1 MVFSSVEFLFLF
13 LPLLLIFYFLTV
25 KFGSIEMQNI
35 LLVIASLVFYAYG
48 EPIYVFLMAGSIV
61 FNYLMGLAI
70 FNYQGVKNIVLT
82 LAVLVDLALLF
93 LFKYYDFAIS
103 NVNYI
108 FRVNFSYH
116 YLILPIGISFYTF
129 QMISYLIDVY
139 RAEVVPQKNILKLA
153 LYVCFFPQLIAG
165 PIVQYSDLYKQI
177 ERRSYS
183 IKSIEKGSYR
193 FILGM
198 AKKVILANQL
208 GVVAD
213 AIMSPESPF
222 FYNIGI
228 KNSWIGVVCYTL
240 QIYFDFS
247 GYSDM
252 AIGLGLIFGF
262 EIMENFE
269 YPYSSKSVR
278 EFWRRWHISLSSF
291 FKNYVYIP
299 LGGNQKHTFLNLIIV
314 FFLTGLWHGASWA
327 FVIWG
332 IWHGLFS
339 ILERMLKNKKSIFP
353 SYFYRIYT
361 LMVVMIGWVFFKIN
375 TIHEAISYIKV
386 MFGLSKQQAAF
397 DPSYYLNGYTIMI
410 ILISFY
416 AIHPNFI
423 GKSYHSKAF
432 LNTYEKVYAII
443 LLIICGMSLQ
453 STSYNPFI
461 YFQF

>member
-48 EPIYVFLMAGSIV
+48 EPIYVFLMVGSIV

-70 FNYQGVKNIVLT
+70 F
-82 LAVLVDLALLF
+82 
-93 LFKYYDFAIS
+93 
-103 NVNYI
+103 
-108 FRVNFSYH
+108 
-116 YLILPIGISFYTF
+116 GISFYTF
-129 QMISYLIDVY
+129 LMISYLIDVY
-139 RAEVVPQKNILKLA
+139 RTEVVPQKNILKLA

-353 SYFYRIYT
+353 SCFYRIYA

-386 MFGLSKQQAAF
+386 MFGVSKQQAAF
-397 DPSYYLNGYTIMI
+397 DPSYYLNGYTVMI

-432 LNTYEKVYAII
+432 LNIYEKVYAII